1 METYRQRQLAEIG
14 KWLARDGSPAS
25 RPPESQ
31 ELLSAEQSLAR
42 IARDAAAA
50 RQALPDHEAVQTEAA
65 RAVGEAT
72 ARRNAAHRACILAIV
87 AEHIEQNL
95 VPALKHAQ
103 QLERSAWQIHD
114 ALDQR
119 ADHAGAAEIRTA
131 IHRVKTRQYER
142 AASAAEGRAFSDRL
156 LVDPSAELGS
166 DQ

>member
-1 METYRQRQLAEIG
+1 MLADCTSAEHELETYRQRQLAEIG

-72 ARRNAAHRACILAIV
+72 A
-87 AEHIEQNL
+87 
-95 VPALKHAQ
+95 
-103 QLERSAWQIHD
+103 
-114 ALDQR
+114 
-119 ADHAGAAEIRTA
+119 
-131 IHRVKTRQYER
+131 
-142 AASAAEGRAFSDRL
+142 ASRDCEG
-156 LVDPSAELGS
+156 
-166 DQ
+166 